1 MDAVSSGNNR
11 SIRSISIEESRQ
23 EQRRPL
29 SEAAAVPVWCYHQE
43 DDDDKIIEC
52 SNNESDRD
60 NMNKKRIRIK
70 RKRRIRSS
78 RNETT
83 TTNNR
88 TSSSSLLCVTI
99 RRIVRIRIPRI
110 LLFIILS
117 TIQFHYFQSTPIV
130 VVDAWGSIPTSSSK
144 STTSVH
150 TPASLLQRHENKNK
164 NSKPIIPR
172 SNLLSLF
179 PLKSWDRHNT
189 HVCFSTATPQS
200 SSSSSSSTSDIDSTK
215 NTTTTT
221 TVSIPSS
228 ARQNK
233 NNNNNNR
240 NRNRRPMNGGHANSH
255 KFQKKNDRNSIQQM
269 FQTAKTIERQGRW
282 GEAFTLLEEILVI
295 NPKDSHSHL
304 AIARLEARRELKI
317 TRYNNGSQQKQIQ
330 SECQSEESTTTDD
343 SKTKAQIAF
352 EKGVTACPRSVF
364 LLQGWAIYESQQQS
378 LGSYDRARELF
389 ERALELEPYN
399 TYVCHAYS
407 IMEKKLGNTD
417 KAVSLLKKALNAPY
431 GKVTA
436 ALVCSLGEFYVA
448 EGNLTSARDL
458 YKYHLDHATGSN
470 IVVSQPQQRSRQKHL
485 PTEKDRVEVYLAAA
499 WLEERNFG
507 ELHKARDLL
516 NKALTIS
523 PTSSLANV
531 ALARLKGRISA
542 TASATAT
549 AGFSR
554 AKTKKAN
561 RHDITEVAT
570 MATKKQLATICAE
583 LHKQGLQSKKEEEQ
597 YQLRFNSSSSS
608 TSKSSRTNEDGR
620 VFNALASL
628 EVKQRNF
635 KEARDVL
642 QKGMDLYP
650 LDHNLFTAAG
660 KVEERVGNCTS
671 ARDFY
676 SESLRLEPSAP
687 TLVAFALLELKY
699 PQYPST
705 TVSVSTD
712 DGEDDDDD
720 SSSNEKEATTTK
732 PTANFTF
739 IRGLFEEA
747 LMLDP
752 RNGPAYNAYGNA
764 ELRRGNLQE
773 ARIIF
778 ERGTAMNCSDS
789 ASLYH
794 GYGMLEISSGNLE
807 RARDILYRGLDTV
820 RRNEDNVSSDTP
832 NRDRA
837 AFLSHTLGMLELN
850 SNRPLDAFKIFMDG
864 LDRCGNSSQLL
875 LGAALCEMRMGKDEG
890 ARGFFERSVVAD
902 NKHAHAWQAWG
913 VMETKAGHFHRAAAL
928 FQKGIKNAPWHGSLW
943 HGYASLEVRRDNI
956 ENARTLFTGG
966 LKKARN
972 GIFALYQGW
981 AILELREGNYEK
993 ARKLISEALTLN
1005 KQNGRGWII
1014 AAEIEEED
1022 GHAGLAALLLR
1033 RGIECDPNNGELY
1046 NKLGTQLIER
1056 QGKIND
1062 AREVYEKGIELNP
1075 LYAPLYHS
1083 LAELEA
1089 RIGNFEGLSK
1099 LNKRTNEIF
1108 KYDNALESVP
1118 RSQSYQALETK
1129 INATHNRPISQFF
1142 VGQREEEQL
1151 QQKATPTTTP
1161 RVVSALA
1168 DKIVTNNDDD
1178 DDETTTDD
1186 KKANAKPTLEDLNVD
1201 GLVGDMMSVESILN
1215 DTDTHN
1221 KKSSEQE
1228 EN

>member
-1 MDAVSSGNNR
+1 
-11 SIRSISIEESRQ
+11 
-23 EQRRPL
+23 
-29 SEAAAVPVWCYHQE
+29 
-43 DDDDKIIEC
+43 
-52 SNNESDRD
+52 
-60 NMNKKRIRIK
+60 
-70 RKRRIRSS
+70 
-78 RNETT
+78 
-83 TTNNR
+83 
-88 TSSSSLLCVTI
+88 
-99 RRIVRIRIPRI
+99 
-110 LLFIILS
+110 
-117 TIQFHYFQSTPIV
+117 
-130 VVDAWGSIPTSSSK
+130 
-144 STTSVH
+144 
-150 TPASLLQRHENKNK
+150 
-164 NSKPIIPR
+164 
-172 SNLLSLF
+172 
-179 PLKSWDRHNT
+179 
-189 HVCFSTATPQS
+189 
-200 SSSSSSSTSDIDSTK
+200 
-215 NTTTTT
+215 
-221 TVSIPSS
+221 
-228 ARQNK
+228 
-233 NNNNNNR
+233 
-240 NRNRRPMNGGHANSH
+240 
-255 KFQKKNDRNSIQQM
+255 M
-269 FQTAKTIERQGRW
+269 FQTAKTMERQGRW

-304 AIARLEARRELKI
+304 AIARLEARH
-317 TRYNNGSQQKQIQ
+317 
-330 SECQSEESTTTDD
+330 D

-364 LLQGWAIYESQQQS
+364 LLQGWAIYESQQQQQQS

-407 IMEKKLGNTD
+407 IMEKKLGNTE
-417 KAVSLLKKALNAPY
+417 KAVSLLKQALNAPY
-431 GKVTA
+431 GTVTA

-458 YKYHLDHATGSN
+458 YKYHLDHATG
-470 IVVSQPQQRSRQKHL
+470 K
-485 PTEKDRVEVYLAAA
+485 KDRVEVYLAAA

-507 ELHKARDLL
+507 ELHKARELL
-516 NKALTIS
+516 NKALVIS

-549 AGFSR
+549 
-554 AKTKKAN
+554 T
-561 RHDITEVAT
+561 
-570 MATKKQLATICAE
+570 
-583 LHKQGLQSKKEEEQ
+583 EQ

-705 TVSVSTD
+705 T
-712 DGEDDDDD
+712 
-720 SSSNEKEATTTK
+720 EATTTK

-850 SNRPLDAFKIFMDG
+850 SNRPLDAFGIFMDG

-972 GIFALYQGW
+972 GIFALYQ
-981 AILELREGNYEK
+981 
-993 ARKLISEALTLN
+993 
-1005 KQNGRGWII
+1005 
-1014 AAEIEEED
+1014 
-1022 GHAGLAALLLR
+1022 
-1033 RGIECDPNNGELY
+1033 
-1046 NKLGTQLIER
+1046 
-1056 QGKIND
+1056 
-1062 AREVYEKGIELNP
+1062 
-1075 LYAPLYHS
+1075 
-1083 LAELEA
+1083 
-1089 RIGNFEGLSK
+1089 
-1099 LNKRTNEIF
+1099 
-1108 KYDNALESVP
+1108 
-1118 RSQSYQALETK
+1118 ALETK

-1151 QQKATPTTTP
+1151 QQKATSTTTP
-1161 RVVSALA
+1161 KVVSALA
-1168 DKIVTNNDDD
+1168 DKIVTNNDD
-1178 DDETTTDD
+1178 ETTTDN
-1186 KKANAKPTLEDLNVD
+1186 KKANAKPTLEDLNID

-1215 DTDTHN
+1215 DTDTNN
-1221 KKSSEQE
+1221 KKPSEQE

>member
-1 MDAVSSGNNR
+1 MDAGSGNR
-11 SIRSISIEESRQ
+11 SMSISTESR
-23 EQRRPL
+23 QRRPL
-29 SEAAAVPVWCYHQE
+29 SEGAVQCCRQE
-43 DDDDKIIEC
+43 DDE
-52 SNNESDRD
+52 NEIYSI
-60 NMNKKRIRIK
+60 NKRIRIR
-70 RKRRIRSS
+70 RKRRRRITSSTGRSIMDDID
-78 RNETT
+78 NIT
-83 TTNNR
+83 
-88 TSSSSLLCVTI
+88 SSSLLCVAI
-99 RRIVRIRIPRI
+99 RSITRIRI
-110 LLFIILS
+110 LLFLLIYI
-117 TIQFHYFQSTPIV
+117 PI
-130 VVDAWGSIPTSSSK
+130 VVDAWISSQTSSSK
-144 STTSVH
+144 STNARTS
-150 TPASLLQRHENKNK
+150 AMQRHKNKNK
-164 NSKPIIPR
+164 SNIPMISLSSFHSKKSRNS
-172 SNLLSLF
+172 
-179 PLKSWDRHNT
+179 NT

-200 SSSSSSSTSDIDSTK
+200 SSSLSALSAQSESTSDTASTSTSTSTNSK
-215 NTTTTT
+215 NNTTTT
-221 TVSIPSS
+221 SKLRGPIPSS

-233 NNNNNNR
+233 NNNNKNR
-240 NRNRRPMNGGHANSH
+240 NDQLHPMNGHVNSH
-255 KFQKKNDRNSIQQM
+255 KFIQKNDRNSIQSM
-269 FQTAKTIERQGRW
+269 FQTAKTMERQGRW
-282 GEAFTLLEEILVI
+282 GEAFNLFEEILEI

-304 AIARLEARRELKI
+304 AIARLEARRELKN
-317 TRYNNGSQQKQIQ
+317 TRYNGQQQQIQ
-330 SECQSEESTTTDD
+330 AESESTD

-352 EKGVTACPRSVF
+352 EKGVTACPRNVF
-364 LLQGWAIYESQQQS
+364 LLQAWAIYESQHQQS
-378 LGSYDRARELF
+378 FGSYDRARELF

-407 IMEKKLGNTD
+407 LMEKKLGNTD
-417 KAVSLLKKALNAPY
+417 KAISLLRKSLNAPY

-458 YKYHLDHATGSN
+458 YKHHLDHATGNTISP
-470 IVVSQPQQRSRQKHL
+470 PQSRQKHL

-499 WLEERNFG
+499 WLEERNFR

-516 NKALTIS
+516 NKALAIS

-531 ALARLKGRISA
+531 ALARLEGRISA
-542 TASATAT
+542 TASATSTNAAAAT
-549 AGFSR
+549 TAAAGFSR
-554 AKTKKAN
+554 AKAKIASTNNYKAN
-561 RHDITEVAT
+561 RHNISEAAN
-570 MATKKQLATICAE
+570 MATKKRLATICDE
-583 LHKQGLQSKKEEEQ
+583 LHKQGLRSKKEEEQ

-705 TVSVSTD
+705 T
-712 DGEDDDDD
+712 DGDDD
-720 SSSNEKEATTTK
+720 ATTTK

-778 ERGTAMNCSDS
+778 ERGIAMNCSDS

-820 RRNEDNVSSDTP
+820 RQNEDNVSSDTP

-850 SNRPLDAFKIFMDG
+850 SNRPLDAFDIFMDG

-890 ARGFFERSVVAD
+890 ARGFFERSIVAD

-913 VMETKAGHFHRAAAL
+913 VMETKAGHFNRAAAL

-966 LKKARN
+966 LKKAGN

-981 AILELREGNYEK
+981 AILELREGNYEM
-993 ARKLISEALTLN
+993 ARKLISEALTRN

-1014 AAEIEEED
+1014 AAQIEEED
-1022 GHAGLAALLLR
+1022 GHADLASLYLR
-1033 RGIECDPNNGELY
+1033 RGIECDPNNGDLY
-1046 NKLGTQLIER
+1046 RKLGTFLLER

-1062 AREVYEKGIELNP
+1062 AREVYEKGIELDP

-1089 RIGNFEGLSK
+1089 RIGNFEGLSR
-1099 LNKRTNEIF
+1099 LNKRTNEMF
-1108 KYDNALESVP
+1108 KNNNALESVP

-1129 INATHNRPISQFF
+1129 LNATNNRPVSQFF
-1142 VGQREEEQL
+1142 VGHETRNL
-1151 QQKATPTTTP
+1151 QQQNAATTP

-1168 DKIVTNNDDD
+1168 DKIVTDDDDDDD
-1178 DDETTTDD
+1178 DDETTTGN
-1186 KKANAKPTLEDLNVD
+1186 KKTNAKTTLEDLNVD

-1215 DTDTHN
+1215 DTDTNN
-1221 KKSSEQE
+1221 KTK
-1228 EN
+1228 